1 MSLRDYLTYIRLERE
16 FNLNDPIWK
25 VPYNDPKLYID
36 GLREGKRDA
45 IKRMAKRSLIT
56 LATLVALT
64 GSGLY
69 LHSSNDE
76 YNKILAEASRKAD
89 LNGDGEISSPRET
102 AEFFNSLPYPAKY
115 FIRP

>member
-1 MSLRDYLTYIRLERE
+1 MSLKDYLTYRRLERE
-16 FNLNDPIWK
+16 FNPNDSIWK

-36 GLREGKRDA
+36 GLREGKRNA

-76 YNKILAEASRKAD
+76 YNKILTEAFRKAD

>member
-1 MSLRDYLTYIRLERE
+1 MSLKDYLTYRRLERE
-16 FNLNDPIWK
+16 FNPNDSIWK

-36 GLREGKRDA
+36 GLREGKRNA